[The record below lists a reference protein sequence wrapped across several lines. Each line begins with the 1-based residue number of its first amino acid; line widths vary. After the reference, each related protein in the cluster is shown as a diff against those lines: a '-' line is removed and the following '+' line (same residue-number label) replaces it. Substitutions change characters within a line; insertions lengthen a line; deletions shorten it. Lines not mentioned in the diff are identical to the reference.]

1 MPPSAPSKWFPCSR
15 TWVKNVPQDFGIKPA
30 ARRKARR
37 FALQA
42 LYEWQISGNPVFEIE
57 ARYRVENDMH
67 KVDLGYF
74 HELAQK
80 ISQSA
85 AELDD
90 ALLPYLDRQLS
101 ELDPVELATL
111 RIGAYELLKRL
122 DVPYK
127 VVINEGIELAKTFG
141 ATESHKYVNGVLDKL
156 AHAVRTVEVRGK

>member
-1 MPPSAPSKWFPCSR
+1 MA
-15 TWVKNVPQDFGIKPA
+15 QDFGIKPA

-67 KVDLGYF
+67 KVDLDYF
-74 HELAQK
+74 HELAQR
-80 ISQSA
+80 ISQMA
-85 AELDD
+85 EELDT
-90 ALLPYLDRQLS
+90 ALLPHLDRKLE

-156 AHAVRTVEVRGK
+156 AHVTRTVETRRQ